1 MCKFDSLKLFANF
14 SFFAGNIKATYQL
27 SPSDRT
33 VLVMPLFHVH
43 GLLAAFLAPLHSG
56 GSVVVPARFSASSFW
71 NDFISHKANWY
82 TAVPTIHKILLN
94 TKKPNPMPEI
104 RFIRSCS
111 SPLAPQTFYE
121 LEAAFNAPVLEA
133 YAMTEAAH
141 QMCSNP
147 LPPQKRV
154 PGSVGVGQG
163 VEVKILDQN
172 GDEVP
177 QGQEAEICVRGE
189 NVTKGY
195 LNNPAANEKS
205 FTKDGFFRTGDQGKK
220 SPEGY
225 VMITGRIKE
234 LINRGGEKIS
244 PVELDNALLSHPD
257 IAEAVSFA
265 IPDPHYGETIGV
277 VVVARGTADLAE
289 DYIKTWM
296 ADKVAK
302 FKVPKKVCIRDT
314 PVYKSAVSTVICVA
328 KLQTMTDLDH
338 EGDPQDGNR

>member
-1 MCKFDSLKLFANF
+1 
-14 SFFAGNIKATYQL
+14 
-27 SPSDRT
+27 
-33 VLVMPLFHVH
+33 
-43 GLLAAFLAPLHSG
+43 
-56 GSVVVPARFSASSFW
+56 
-71 NDFISHKANWY
+71 
-82 TAVPTIHKILLN
+82 
-94 TKKPNPMPEI
+94 
-104 RFIRSCS
+104 
-111 SPLAPQTFYE
+111 
-121 LEAAFNAPVLEA
+121 
-133 YAMTEAAH
+133 
-141 QMCSNP
+141 MCSNP

-277 VVVARGTADLAE
+277 VVVTRGTADLAE